1 MNQLEKYWKI
11 LKEKGENNLKKVLY
25 IIFISLTSC
34 GSRMTDAYYPYTLED
49 TFLGG
54 GSDFLGHIWNKSSLI
69 RHLGPFYINATVLR

>member
-25 IIFISLTSC
+25 IIFISLTSF

-54 GSDFLGHIWNKSSLI
+54 GSDFLGFGLRVRYMNISI
-69 RHLGPFYINATVLR
+69 RIS

>member
-49 TFLGG
+49 TFWGGIGLLGFWITSKIYG
-54 GSDFLGHIWNKSSLI
+54 YFNKD
-69 RHLGPFYINATVLR
+69 

>member
-34 GSRMTDAYYPYTLED
+34 GSRMADAYYPYTLED
-49 TFLGG
+49 IFWGG
-54 GSDFLGHIWNKSSLI
+54 DRTSW
-69 RHLGPFYINATVLR
+69 VLDYV

>member
-49 TFLGG
+49 TFWGGVGLLGILI
-54 GSDFLGHIWNKSSLI
+54 SFKIYEYFNKD
-69 RHLGPFYINATVLR
+69 

>member
-49 TFLGG
+49 TFWGGVGLLG
-54 GSDFLGHIWNKSSLI
+54 FLIMCKIYEYFNKD
-69 RHLGPFYINATVLR
+69 

>member
-34 GSRMTDAYYPYTLED
+34 GSRMTDAYYPYTLVRRY
-49 TFLGG
+49 FLGG
-54 GSDFLGHIWNKSSLI
+54 IGLLGFWITSKIYEYFNKD
-69 RHLGPFYINATVLR
+69 

>member
-49 TFLGG
+49 TFWGG
-54 GSDFLGHIWNKSSLI
+54 PDFLGFGLRVRYMNISI
-69 RHLGPFYINATVLR
+69 RIS

>member
-34 GSRMTDAYYPYTLED
+34 GSRMTDAHYPYTLED
-49 TFLGG
+49 TFLGWIG
-54 GSDFLGHIWNKSSLI
+54 LLGSWITYKIYEYFNKD
-69 RHLGPFYINATVLR
+69 